1 MRPMNK
7 LLLIVFLLL
16 QSVAAG
22 AAPARDTSALPP
34 LRNDSS
40 EAPAGGTSAGIPQNH
55 AQIRD
60 TVAAFVQQQT
70 AGLPGKTTFQIDEI
84 DRRIIL
90 PKCTELE
97 AFLPAGSQL
106 IGKTS
111 VGVRCAPSPRKEEA
125 NGRSDRT
132 NGWRIFVPVQIR
144 LNLNLLTSAH
154 QLSPGH
160 TLQERDLA
168 SQSTETSQPG
178 GFTDPKQV
186 LGKVLRYGIA
196 AGQVLREDMLRQP
209 YSVTQGQIVQ
219 LAVQGNGF
227 SIRNEGVAL
236 NNASV
241 GQTVQVRVGPGRVVS
256 GVARVGGVVEIL
268 P

>member
-1 MRPMNK
+1 MHPMNK
-7 LLLIVFLLL
+7 LLLITFLLL
-16 QSVAAG
+16 QSAVAG
-22 AAPARDTSALPP
+22 AEQVHS
-34 LRNDSS
+34 
-40 EAPAGGTSAGIPQNH
+40 
-55 AQIRD
+55 QIRNV
-60 TVAAFVQQQT
+60 VASFVQQQT
-70 AGLPGKTTFQIDEI
+70 AALPGKVTFQIDEI
-84 DRRIIL
+84 DRRIVL
-90 PKCTELE
+90 PKCAELE
-97 AFLPAGSQL
+97 AFLPTGSQL

-125 NGRSDRT
+125 NGSPAHT
-132 NGWRIFVPVQIR
+132 KGWRIFVPVQIR

-154 QLSPGH
+154 QLPPGH

-168 SQSTETSQPG
+168 SQSTETSRPG

-186 LGKVLRYGIA
+186 LGKVLRFGIA

-227 SIRNEGVAL
+227 SIRSEGVAL
-236 NNASV
+236 NNASE
-241 GQTVQVRVGPGRVVS
+241 GQTVQIRVGPGRVIS
-256 GVARVGGVVEIL
+256 GVARVGGIVEIA

>member
-1 MRPMNK
+1 MKK
-7 LLLIVFLLL
+7 LLLIAFLLL
-16 QSVAAG
+16 QSAAAG
-22 AAPARDTSALPP
+22 AAPATDVLVRSAPSTATQ
-34 LRNDSS
+34 DH
-40 EAPAGGTSAGIPQNH
+40 T
-55 AQIRD
+55 QIRNA
-60 TVAAFVQQQT
+60 VASFVQQQT
-70 AGLPGKTTFQIDEI
+70 AALPGKVSYQIDEI
-84 DRRIIL
+84 DRRIVL
-90 PKCTELE
+90 PKCAELE

-111 VGVRCAPSPRKEEA
+111 VGVRCNQPLRKEEA
-125 NGRSDRT
+125 NNRSAHT
-132 NGWRIFVPVQIR
+132 NGWSIFVPVQIR

-154 QLSPGH
+154 QLPPGH
-160 TLQERDLA
+160 TLQEQDLA

-209 YSVTQGQIVQ
+209 YSVMQGQIVQ

-227 SIRNEGVAL
+227 SIRSEGVAL
-236 NNASV
+236 NNASE
-241 GQTVQVRVGPGRVVS
+241 GQTVQIRVGSGRVIS
-256 GVARVGGVVEIL
+256 GVARAGGVVEIV

>member
-1 MRPMNK
+1 MNK
-7 LLLIVFLLL
+7 LLLIAFLLL
-16 QSVAAG
+16 QSAAAG
-22 AAPARDTSALPP
+22 AAPARD
-34 LRNDSS
+34 
-40 EAPAGGTSAGIPQNH
+40 TSAGIPQNH
-55 AQIRD
+55 AQIRN
-60 TVAAFVQQQT
+60 TVTTFVQQQT
-70 AGLPGKTTFQIDEI
+70 APLPGKITFQIDEI
-84 DRRIIL
+84 DQRIIL
-90 PKCTELE
+90 PKCAEFE

-125 NGRSDRT
+125 NDRAART
-132 NGWRIFVPVQIR
+132 NSWRIFVPVQIR

-154 QLSPGH
+154 QLPPGH
-160 TLQERDLA
+160 TLQERDIA

-186 LGKVLRYGIA
+186 LGKVLRYGVA

-236 NNASV
+236 NNAGE
-241 GQTVQVRVGPGRVVS
+241 GQTVQVRVGPGRVIS
-256 GVARVGGVVEIL
+256 GVARVSGVVEIM